1 MCAVSRWLR
10 AERER
15 LSSVHA
21 VHSRYVVVNTRL
33 ALYVV
38 VNTKLTLFSFVFFF
52 FLKLFLPLLSVPPLS
67 LSLSSLSGTWAGEN
81 SLECSGCV
89 AGLYRGR
96 DQDAG
101 LPCTNCPVGWHQ
113 PQAES
118 AACMPC
124 IPGKYASSE
133 ATAGQGCGICSVD
146 FYSPNPG
153 EESCKE
159 CELGFYTNKKQSSA
173 ACTDCPAGTAGK
185 GCQPCGFGK
194 YRGTTDPTTM
204 CIDCVPGYFSSKD
217 KQPFCLDC
225 DAGKYQKL
233 GGAKECISCDPGFYN
248 PDKRSTASCKRCIV
262 AGETANDEG
271 TGCIKVNVNPNAA
284 VITIK
289 DLRVASEDGRRVQ
302 IIFTL
307 SSGVTATSTIEA
319 TDRLELSVSPRTD
332 FKKDTSYI
340 LYDLKEIANNNKDP
354 VDFTVIVEPIESNK
368 DDIYDEITGLGSVW
382 EIQRYFRAK
391 IYKKD
396 GESVTFGA
404 DSVRNDMWDTATKC
418 GNELYLRTHPDDDLT
433 ATPFPLK
440 SLTERGDDTPSCI
453 PCPKGANCRGART
466 WAQVVS
472 LPGYRPLP
480 WDDRGY
486 GACPRPLACPG
497 TEENYLPAEDTFLL
511 DGGNSTRTAAE
522 CYPSHRSMLCS
533 ECNHFFD
540 TKLGDQLGLCIA
552 CPDATQ
558 NYLRL
563 SGLFVVGVLMMSF
576 LVHDTLHGV
585 KKIGELFAFSLLVLL
600 FLCSNSSLV
609 LSSLTTCFVLFC
621 FLFLF
626 LQSPALRREKMQPC
640 RFTRLAFE
648 SSPPLCK
655 LLVSSTTFV

>member
-1 MCAVSRWLR
+1 
-10 AERER
+10 
-15 LSSVHA
+15 
-21 VHSRYVVVNTRL
+21 
-33 ALYVV
+33 
-38 VNTKLTLFSFVFFF
+38 
-52 FLKLFLPLLSVPPLS
+52 
-67 LSLSSLSGTWAGEN
+67 
-81 SLECSGCV
+81 
-89 AGLYRGR
+89 
-96 DQDAG
+96 
-101 LPCTNCPVGWHQ
+101 
-113 PQAES
+113 
-118 AACMPC
+118 
-124 IPGKYASSE
+124 
-133 ATAGQGCGICSVD
+133 
-146 FYSPNPG
+146 
-153 EESCKE
+153 
-159 CELGFYTNKKQSSA
+159 
-173 ACTDCPAGTAGK
+173 
-185 GCQPCGFGK
+185 
-194 YRGTTDPTTM
+194 M
-204 CIDCVPGYFSSKD
+204 CIDCVPGYFSSKE

-262 AGETANDEG
+262 EGETANDEG

-284 VITIK
+284 VITMK

-368 DDIYDEITGLGSVW
+368 DDIYNEITGLGSVW

-391 IYKKD
+391 IYKTE

-453 PCPKGANCRGART
+453 PCPKGANCRGPRT

-497 TEENYLPAEDTFLL
+497 NEENYLPPEDTFLL

-522 CYPSHRSMLCS
+522 CYQSHRSMLCS

-540 TKLGDQLGLCIA
+540 TKLGDQLGLCVA

-563 SGLFVVGVLMMSF
+563 SGLFVVGVFMMSF

-600 FLCSNSSLV
+600 FLCSYSSLV
-609 LSSLTTCFVLFC
+609 LSSLTTCFVLLVF
-621 FLFLF
+621 FF
-626 LQSPALRREKMQPC
+626 LQSLALRKEKMQPC
-640 RFTRLAFE
+640 RSTRLAFE
-648 SSPPLCK
+648 SSPPSCK
-655 LLVSSTTFV
+655 LLVSSTIFV

>member
-1 MCAVSRWLR
+1 
-10 AERER
+10 
-15 LSSVHA
+15 
-21 VHSRYVVVNTRL
+21 
-33 ALYVV
+33 
-38 VNTKLTLFSFVFFF
+38 
-52 FLKLFLPLLSVPPLS
+52 
-67 LSLSSLSGTWAGEN
+67 
-81 SLECSGCV
+81 
-89 AGLYRGR
+89 
-96 DQDAG
+96 
-101 LPCTNCPVGWHQ
+101 
-113 PQAES
+113 
-118 AACMPC
+118 
-124 IPGKYASSE
+124 
-133 ATAGQGCGICSVD
+133 
-146 FYSPNPG
+146 
-153 EESCKE
+153 
-159 CELGFYTNKKQSSA
+159 
-173 ACTDCPAGTAGK
+173 
-185 GCQPCGFGK
+185 
-194 YRGTTDPTTM
+194 M
-204 CIDCVPGYFSSKD
+204 CIDCVPGYFSSKE

-262 AGETANDEG
+262 EGETANDEG

-391 IYKKD
+391 IYKIE

-453 PCPKGANCRGART
+453 PCPKGANCRGPRT

-497 TEENYLPAEDTFLL
+497 NEENYLPPEDTFLL

-540 TKLGDQLGLCIA
+540 TKLGDQLGLCVA

-600 FLCSNSSLV
+600 FLCSYSSLV
-609 LSSLTTCFVLFC
+609 LSSLTTCFVLFGFFFSAVAGIAEGKDAAMPFHSIGIRIISSFMQIAGLLNNFRLDLPEAVTGMFTAQSAVSGVGGAVISFNC
-621 FLFLF
+621 LLPETRGSELFMYRLLTIVVLIPVAAVIFVCLF
-626 LQSPALRREKMQPC
+626 WSFYAGVLHKDKEPVITVHGHAYKHPRPKDKMIGTMVVLFYLMFPSI
-640 RFTRLAFE
+640 L
-648 SSPPLCK
+648 S
-655 LLVSSTTFV
+655 